1 MIIIISI
8 YEIED
13 TMHFGPIKLPEP
25 LQARCVSLINLGKML
40 NLFDINLFIRVMDV
54 HRNMISDKL
63 TIMDLQDIVRLCDV
77 INTNDQINELLHID
91 INEFKDII
99 NMFISVASCPDRSC
113 GMWSSIQVEFE
124 EEDD

>member
-1 MIIIISI
+1 
-8 YEIED
+8 
-13 TMHFGPIKLPEP
+13 MHFGPIKLPEP